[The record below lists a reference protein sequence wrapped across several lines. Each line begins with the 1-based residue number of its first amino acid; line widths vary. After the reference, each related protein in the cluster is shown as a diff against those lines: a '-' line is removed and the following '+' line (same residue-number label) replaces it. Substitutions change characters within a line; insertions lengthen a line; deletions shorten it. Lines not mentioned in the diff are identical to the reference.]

1 MFFHPPN
8 LGFLFRISNVYIGEG
23 IMFKNLESRNN
34 FKLRMTA
41 VFVFKEM
48 TTGLAMFNK
57 IMSLQALLRNI
68 LNFIY

>member
-1 MFFHPPN
+1 
-8 LGFLFRISNVYIGEG
+8 
-23 IMFKNLESRNN
+23 MFKNLESRNN